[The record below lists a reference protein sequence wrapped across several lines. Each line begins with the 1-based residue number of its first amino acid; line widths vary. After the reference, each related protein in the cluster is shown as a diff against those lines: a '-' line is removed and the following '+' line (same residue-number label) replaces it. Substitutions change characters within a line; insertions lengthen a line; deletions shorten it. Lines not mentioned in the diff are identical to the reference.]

1 MQVLYDFSGEPGSA
15 ELTITAG
22 QTLTV
27 TRRDVGEGWWE
38 GANEQG
44 KTGLFPAAYVE
55 VQSWLYHSTLY
66 IRKFLFEYRFMFGEG
81 GGREN
86 TLNQKYGKGPTLS
99 ILTLWVTV
107 F

>member
-27 TRRDVGEGWWE
+27 IRRDVGEGWWE

-55 VQSWLYHSTLY
+55 VCSSTLNLLFIY
-66 IRKFLFEYRFMFGEG
+66 FKMLTIILYSTKF
-81 GGREN
+81 N
-86 TLNQKYGKGPTLS
+86 
-99 ILTLWVTV
+99 W
-107 F
+107 